1 MSLKIFVY
9 IIYSLIGP
17 DIFGN
22 LIVTEFELVW
32 LCVVHK
38 NYVLSLGGALREVL
52 PVSSFRIAQWHSRVI
67 GYVTLTV

>member
-1 MSLKIFVY
+1 MSQKIFVY
-9 IIYSLIGP
+9 TIYNLVGP

-38 NYVLSLGGALREVL
+38 NYVLNSGGALREVL
-52 PVSSFRIAQWHSRVI
+52 PVFI
-67 GYVTLTV
+67 